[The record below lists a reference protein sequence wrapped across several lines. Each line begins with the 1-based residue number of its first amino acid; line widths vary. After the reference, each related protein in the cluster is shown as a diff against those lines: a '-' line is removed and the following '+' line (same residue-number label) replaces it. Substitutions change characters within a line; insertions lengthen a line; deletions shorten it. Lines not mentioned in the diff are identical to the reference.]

1 MREIRDVNPK
11 LSRFFFG
18 GGEEIFEK
26 KKEKNHA
33 ENYIKFHARASDLAS
48 HHRYKECAH
57 TRTRTRETKA
67 RIKHTCA
74 GVWSFLFSFHF

>member
-26 KKEKNHA
+26 KKKK
-33 ENYIKFHARASDLAS
+33 I
-48 HHRYKECAH
+48 
-57 TRTRTRETKA
+57 TQRT
-67 RIKHTCA
+67 I
-74 GVWSFLFSFHF
+74 